1 MKALGYINERRVLV
15 GGFMAGAAM
24 FLLVYFLFIPG
35 PATRTV
41 IARASRPTA
50 PHGAAAA
57 NAIRHIP
64 GLIHI
69 SEGVKGCGSAKSST
83 GHVVVTKSGNSMC
96 AQGGTMYANLMA
108 MHTPRTVINM
118 MVLQYGPDSING
130 KVTPEYQT
138 LRGLGVPK
146 QLARKLVPLKA
157 RLLAG
162 AVLSQSDYNVGH
174 WKPCRLPS
182 NAFGCT

>member
-15 GGFMAGAAM
+15 GAFMAGAAM
-24 FLLVYFLFIPG
+24 FLLVYFLFIAG
-35 PATRTV
+35 PSTSTV
-41 IARASRPTA
+41 IARASTPT
-50 PHGAAAA
+50 PHRSAAT
-57 NAIRHIP
+57 NRIRHIP

-83 GHVVVTKSGNSMC
+83 GHVVVTKSGNLMC

-118 MVLQYGPDSING
+118 MVLQSGPDSING

-174 WKPCRLPS
+174 WKPCRPPS